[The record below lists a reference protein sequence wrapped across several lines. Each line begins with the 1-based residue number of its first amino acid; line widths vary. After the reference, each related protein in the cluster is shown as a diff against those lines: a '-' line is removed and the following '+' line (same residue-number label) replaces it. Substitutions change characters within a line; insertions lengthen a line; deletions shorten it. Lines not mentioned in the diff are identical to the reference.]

1 MTMRYLRHKNGQRFN
16 NTVPFG
22 VGFDHNATC
31 LHVHLPPEINYAPLL
46 EFPQTPHFLAEK
58 DGPIPGGGGL
68 GPVNVYA
75 PLLETTVWF

>member
-1 MTMRYLRHKNGQRFN
+1 MNHKNGQHFN

-58 DGPIPGGGGL
+58 DGPITGGGL
-68 GPVNVYA
+68 GTVNVYA